1 VAHSFPTLTGL
12 TLPADAVGSSVEA
25 ETAATAETDFDLQKN
40 DVSIGTVRFAIS
52 GTVATFV
59 SISEETFVAGD
70 RLELIA
76 PVTPD
81 ATLAEVYFTFKLTRD
96 E

>member
-1 VAHSFPTLTGL
+1 
-12 TLPADAVGSSVEA
+12 VEA

-59 SISEETFVAGD
+59 AISEETFVAGD

-81 ATLAEVYFTFKLTRD
+81 GTLAEIYFTFKLTRD
-96 E
+96 G